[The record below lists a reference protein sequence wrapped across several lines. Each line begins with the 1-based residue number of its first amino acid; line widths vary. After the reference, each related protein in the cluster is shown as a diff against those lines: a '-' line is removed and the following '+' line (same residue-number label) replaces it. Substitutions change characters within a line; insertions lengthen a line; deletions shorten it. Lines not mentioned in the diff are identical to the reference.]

1 MNLASFKNYYLNLL
15 LNFRTS
21 DKRELIEQRRTV
33 LVSKLLP
40 HLLYLKNRCWYAAN
54 MYESS
59 YCWSKYAYFLEDVLR
74 TML

>member
-40 HLLYLKNRCWYAAN
+40 HLLYLKNRC
-54 MYESS
+54 
-59 YCWSKYAYFLEDVLR
+59 
-74 TML
+74 